1 MCFAA
6 DHPGPTG
13 HPSHGAGAGR
23 SRDGAA
29 GLCPPTA
36 EGWVLCVSVCVR
48 EKIICPFKL
57 PNRCLEWVGAGGRV
71 RSEASDWLLVMEPL
85 QPIEQ

>member
-6 DHPGPTG
+6 NRPGPAG
-13 HPSHGAGAGR
+13 HPPHGAGAGR

-36 EGWVLCVSVCVR
+36 EGWVLCVRACENHLSF
-48 EKIICPFKL
+48 EL
-57 PNRCLEWVGAGGRV
+57 PNRCLEGGRASGRV
-71 RSEASDWLLVMEPL
+71 RNEASDWLLVMEPL
-85 QPIEQ
+85 QLNEQ

>member
-6 DHPGPTG
+6 NHPGPAG
-13 HPSHGAGAGR
+13 HPPHGAGAGR

-36 EGWVLCVSVCVR
+36 EGWVLCVGVR
-48 EKIICPFKL
+48 VRLICPSNF
-57 PNRCLEWVGAGGRV
+57 PTAVWGEVGKGASGRV
-71 RSEASDWLLVMEPL
+71 QNEASDWLLVMEPL
-85 QPIEQ
+85 QLNEQ